1 MLKLIVIVLA
11 WLSAVR
17 PVSAQEQT
25 EPDTAKSVS
34 SVILEHTLEKIEV
47 KASRPAF
54 PASVPAVVESVS
66 AKQIEESA
74 NAVTTMGAFQYLP
87 SLHVRERYIGDRNGI
102 LVMRANSS
110 IASAQTLVYADGLLL
125 SNFLNNS
132 FSTPPRWGMVS
143 PEEIERIDVM
153 YGPFSALYPGNS
165 EGGVLN
171 ITTRMPDKFE
181 AHAKYDVFTQDFKLY
196 GADKSYCGQHGAASV
211 GSKWNDLSFLVSVD
225 RLDSFGQPQTFANT
239 TNCPTTPVVP
249 NTQPCGAT
257 APNNA
262 NSTLVTG
269 GYRDTDPQGLA
280 RVITATTGIDHT
292 VQDNAKIK
300 LAYAFTPTIK
310 GSYTLGVWQN
320 DSVGTIESYLKSAS
334 AGQTFF
340 NTTNAAGGTTTQFVR
355 FSGDPNFYK
364 LTAIGP
370 SRAESEHWMHGLSLK
385 SSTDGEWDWQ
395 LLASLYRQEK
405 EITRTAVPTNALS
418 DGSGGAGTYKRDN
431 GTGWKTFDARGDW
444 RPDGNL
450 QSKHQVSFGYHYDRY
465 ELDSQTLNVADWVN
479 ATVGALNTNS
489 YGKTETQAMYLQD
502 VWKFQPDW
510 GLVAGGRWENWR
522 AFDGSNF
529 NASNPAAFRQLNYAD
544 RDQSNFSPK
553 LSLNYQVR
561 SDWLLRASYGK
572 AYRYPTVAEMFQVIS
587 LPGNVRA
594 NDPNLKPEHVNSYD
608 FTLEKM
614 LPNGVLRTSLFY
626 EDKHDALISQA
637 DTTTIPGT
645 TISSVQNVDGIH
657 TKGIET
663 AVQMADVFVSG
674 LDVTGSVTYVDSEIV
689 ANHKNLS
696 TVGKPQPRIP
706 DWRATIVAVYH
717 LNEKLSVSLAGRYS
731 GNQEVNL
738 LYNTVNP
745 DVYGTTV
752 SNYTVFDTK
761 LVYKASERW
770 TGSLGINNIGNNKYY
785 VNPNPYP
792 QRIFFAS
799 VKFDY

>member
-11 WLSAVR
+11 WLRAVQ
-17 PVSAQEQT
+17 PVSGEELT
-25 EPDTAKSVS
+25 DIDTAKSES
-34 SVILEHTLEKIEV
+34 PALLEHVLEKIEV
-47 KASRPAF
+47 KAVRPVF
-54 PASVPAVVESVS
+54 PANMPAVIEGVS

-171 ITTRMPDKFE
+171 ITTRMPSKFE

-196 GADKSYCGQHGAASV
+196 GADKSYSGQHGAASV
-211 GSKWNDLSFLVSVD
+211 GNKWNDLSFFVSLD
-225 RLDSFGQPQTFANT
+225 RLDSFGQPQTFANATRST
-239 TNCPTTPVVP
+239 TAVTT
-249 NTQPCGAT
+249 
-257 APNNA
+257 A
-262 NSTLVTG
+262 NSTIVSG
-269 GYRDTDPQGLA
+269 GYRDVDPQGLA

-292 VQDNAKIK
+292 IQDNAKIK
-300 LAYAFTPTIK
+300 LAYDFSPSIK
-310 GSYTLGVWQN
+310 GIYTLGVWQN
-320 DSVGTIESYLKSAS
+320 DSAGTVESYLKSVATGR
-334 AGQTFF
+334 AVY
-340 NTTNAAGGTTTQFVR
+340 NTTNTGSTQFVQ
-355 FSGDPNFYK
+355 FADQPGVGYK
-364 LTAIGP
+364 LSTTPIGP

-405 EITRTAVPTNALS
+405 EVTRTSVPTNAYT
-418 DGSGGAGTYKRDN
+418 DGNSGAGTYKRDN

-450 QSKHQVSFGYHYDRY
+450 QSRHQVSFGYHYDRY

-479 ATVGALNTNS
+479 ATAGALNTNS
-489 YGKTETQAMYLQD
+489 YGKTETQAVYLQNA
-502 VWKFQPDW
+502 WRFQPDW
-510 GLVAGGRWENWR
+510 SLVAGGRWENWR

-529 NASNPAAFRQLNYAD
+529 NASNPSAFRQLNYAN
-544 RDQSNFSPK
+544 RDQNNFSPK
-553 LSLNYQVR
+553 LSLSYQAR

-572 AYRYPTVAEMFQVIS
+572 AYRYPSVAEMFQVIS

-608 FTLEKM
+608 FTVEKI
-614 LPNGVLRTSLFY
+614 LPNGMLRTSLFY
-626 EDKHDALISQA
+626 EDKYDALISQT

-645 TISSVQNVDGIH
+645 TISSIQNIDSIH

-663 AVQMADVFVSG
+663 ALQMTDVFVSG

-689 ANHKNLS
+689 GNHKNPF

-706 DWRATIVAVYH
+706 DWRAAVVGVYH

-752 SNYTVFDTK
+752 SSYTVFDTK
-761 LVYKASERW
+761 LVYKAGERW
-770 TGSLGINNIGNNKYY
+770 TGSLGINNIGNDKYY

-792 QRIFFAS
+792 QRTFFAS

>member
-1 MLKLIVIVLA
+1 MLKLIVAVLV
-11 WLSAVR
+11 WLSTIRLGLAEEIADREMVKDG
-17 PVSAQEQT
+17 PA
-25 EPDTAKSVS
+25 TALV
-34 SVILEHTLEKIEV
+34 HTLEKIEV
-47 KASRPAF
+47 KATKPAF
-54 PASVPAVVESVS
+54 PVNVPAVVESVT

-110 IASAQTLVYADGLLL
+110 IASAQTVVYADGLLL

-181 AHAKYDVFTQDFKLY
+181 AHAKYDLFTQDFKLY
-196 GADKSYCGQHGAASV
+196 GADKSYSGQHGAASV
-211 GSKWNDLSFLVSVD
+211 GSKWNDLSFFVSVD
-225 RLDSFGQPQTFANT
+225 RLDSFGQPQTFANA

-257 APNNA
+257 APSNA
-262 NSTLVTG
+262 NSTLLTG
-269 GYRDTDPQGLA
+269 GYRDSDPQGVA
-280 RVITATTGIDHT
+280 RIITATTGIDHT

-300 LAYAFTPTIK
+300 LTYDFTPTIK
-310 GSYTLGVWQN
+310 GGYTLGVWQN
-320 DSVGTIESYLKSAS
+320 DSVGTIEGYLNSATT
-334 AGQTFF
+334 GQAFY
-340 NTTNAAGGTTTQFVR
+340 NTTNAAGGAATQFVR
-355 FSGDPNFYK
+355 FSGDPKFYK

-370 SRAESEHWMHGLSLK
+370 SRAESEHWMHGISLK
-385 SSTDGEWDWQ
+385 SNTQGLFDWE
-395 LLASLYRQEK
+395 LVASLYRQEK
-405 EITRTAVPTNALS
+405 EITRTSVPTNAFN
-418 DGSGGAGTYKRDN
+418 DGSNGAGTYKRDN
-431 GTGWKTFDARGDW
+431 GTGWKTLDARGDW

-450 QSKHQVSFGYHYDRY
+450 QSRHQVSFGYHYDRY
-465 ELDSQTLNVADWVN
+465 ELDSQTLNVADWVS
-479 ATVGALNTNS
+479 ATAGSLNTNS
-489 YGKTETQAMYLQD
+489 YGKTETQAVYVQD
-502 VWKFQPDW
+502 AWKFQPDW
-510 GLVAGGRWENWR
+510 NLVTGGRWENWR

-529 NASNPAAFRQLNYAD
+529 NASNPAAFRQLNYAN
-544 RDQSNFSPK
+544 RDQNNFSPK
-553 LSLNYQVR
+553 LSLSYQAR
-561 SDWLLRASYGK
+561 SDWLLRASFGK

-594 NDPNLKPEHVNSYD
+594 NDPSLKPEHVNSYD
-608 FTLEKM
+608 FTVEKV
-614 LPNGVLRTSLFY
+614 LQNGLLRTSFFY
-626 EDKHDALISQA
+626 EDKHDALVSQT

-645 TISSVQNVDGIH
+645 TISSIQNVDGIH

-663 AVQMADVFVSG
+663 ALQINDVWVNG
-674 LDVTGSVTYVDSEIV
+674 LDITGSVTYVDSEII
-689 ANHKNLS
+689 ANHKNPF
-696 TVGKPQPRIP
+696 TIGKPQPRIP
-706 DWRATIVAVYH
+706 DWRATIVGVYH
-717 LNEKLSVSLAGRYS
+717 VNEKLSVSLAGRYS

-745 DVYGTTV
+745 DAYGTTV

-761 LVYKASERW
+761 LVYKASARW
-770 TGSLGINNIGNNKYY
+770 TGSLGVNNIGNDKYY

-792 QRIFFAS
+792 QRTFFAS

>member
-1 MLKLIVIVLA
+1 VLKLLFIILV
-11 WLSAVR
+11 WLSAIQPVFSGETTYR
-17 PVSAQEQT
+17 EPVSDESIN
-25 EPDTAKSVS
+25 PLV
-34 SVILEHTLEKIEV
+34 HTLEKIEV
-47 KASRPAF
+47 KATKPAF
-54 PASVPAVVESVS
+54 PANVPAVVESVT

-110 IASAQTLVYADGLLL
+110 IASAQTVVYADGLLL

-171 ITTRMPDKFE
+171 ITTRMPTKFE

-196 GADKSYCGQHGAASV
+196 GADKSYSGQHGAASV
-211 GSKWNDLSFLVSVD
+211 GSKWNDLSFFVSVD
-225 RLDSFGQPQTFANT
+225 RLDSFGQPQTFANATRST
-239 TNCPTTPVVP
+239 TAV
-249 NTQPCGAT
+249 
-257 APNNA
+257 NA
-262 NSTLVTG
+262 NNSTIISG
-269 GYRDTDPQGLA
+269 GYRDVDPQGIA
-280 RVITATTGIDHT
+280 RVVTATTGIDHT

-300 LAYAFTPTIK
+300 LVYDFTPTIK
-310 GSYTLGVWQN
+310 AAYTLGLWQN
-320 DSVGTIESYLKSAS
+320 DSVGTIDSYLKSVQT
-334 AGQTFF
+334 GQTFY
-340 NTTNAAGGTTTQFVR
+340 NTTNSGSTQF
-355 FSGDPNFYK
+355 FQFTDQSGVGYK
-364 LTAIGP
+364 LPTTPIGP
-370 SRAESEHWMHGLSLK
+370 SRSESEHWMHGISLK
-385 SSTDGEWDWQ
+385 SNTKGVFDWE

-405 EITRTAVPTNALS
+405 EITRTSVTTNAFN
-418 DGSGGAGTYKRDN
+418 DGNNGAGTYKRDN
-431 GTGWKTFDARGDW
+431 GTGWETFGARGNW
-444 RPDGNL
+444 RPGGNQ
-450 QSKHQVSFGYHYDRY
+450 QSRHLVSFGYHYDRY

-479 ATVGALNTNS
+479 STAGSLNTNS
-489 YGKTETQAMYLQD
+489 YGKTETQAVYLQD
-502 VWKFQPDW
+502 AWKFQPDW
-510 GLVAGGRWENWR
+510 SLVAGGRWENWR

-529 NASNPAAFRQLNYAD
+529 NASNPAAFRQLNYVD
-544 RDQSNFSPK
+544 RDQNNFSPK
-553 LSLNYQVR
+553 LSLSYQAR
-561 SDWLLRASYGK
+561 SDWLLRGSFGK
-572 AYRYPTVAEMFQVIS
+572 AYRYPTVAECFQVIS

-608 FTLEKM
+608 FTVEKV
-614 LPNGVLRTSLFY
+614 LPNGLFRTSFFY
-626 EDKHDALISQA
+626 EDKHDALISQT

-645 TISSVQNVDGIH
+645 NITSIQNVDGIH

-663 AVQMADVFVSG
+663 ALQMNNVFVNG
-674 LDVTGSVTYVDSEIV
+674 LDLTASMTYVDSEIMG
-689 ANHKNLS
+689 NQKNPF

-706 DWRATIVAVYH
+706 DWRATVLGVYH
-717 LNEKLSVSLAGRYS
+717 VNEKLSISLAGRYS

-745 DVYGTTV
+745 DIYGTTV

-770 TGSLGINNIGNNKYY
+770 TGALGINNIGNDKYY

-792 QRIFFAS
+792 QRTFFAS